1 VSAPFNCSAAVHGKG
16 LQLGLNF
23 ADITSELFAG
33 LEKGADSLRVL
44 KDYRKLHERITAD
57 VKAELPQVDIPAAQS
72 TSRKKPVTTD
82 RTSTLNLYCP
92 PNGVQFIAK
101 AKYRTDFT
109 PTCKFGDFLCNKAK

>member
-1 VSAPFNCSAAVHGKG
+1 MHGKG

-57 VKAELPQVDIPAAQS
+57 VKAELPQVDIPAARS

-92 PNGVQFIAK
+92 PKWRSLLKPNTELTLRPPANLEISYAT
-101 AKYRTDFT
+101 R
-109 PTCKFGDFLCNKAK
+109 PNN